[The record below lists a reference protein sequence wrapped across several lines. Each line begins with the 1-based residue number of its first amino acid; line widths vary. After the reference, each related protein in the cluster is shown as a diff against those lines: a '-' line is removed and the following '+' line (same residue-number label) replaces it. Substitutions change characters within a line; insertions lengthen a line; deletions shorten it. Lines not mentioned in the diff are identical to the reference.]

1 MNQKQQKRKGK
12 SNTLIDGIDYGIMKV
27 LSKNKRLT
35 ITGLRNKIGL
45 THSNL
50 TTHMKR
56 LRNIIERKRDKQ
68 TIYVSLN
75 KNGEKLLE
83 IMQQF
88 IKFGVFKKSQIN
100 LNTQKELKGR

>member
-1 MNQKQQKRKGK
+1 MEQKQQKRKGK
-12 SNTLIDGIDYGIMKV
+12 SETLIDSIDHNIMKV

-35 ITGLRNKIGL
+35 ITNLRDKIGL

-56 LRNIIERKRDKQ
+56 LGKIIERKRDKQ

-75 KNGEKLLE
+75 QGGEKLLD
-83 IMQQF
+83 M
-88 IKFGVFKKSQIN
+88 IN
-100 LNTQKELKGR
+100 KYVKNK

>member
-1 MNQKQQKRKGK
+1 MKQEKRKGK
-12 SNTLIDGIDYGIMKV
+12 SETLIDRIDYEIMKV
-27 LSKNKRLT
+27 LSERKELT
-35 ITGLRNKIGL
+35 ITELRNKIDL

-75 KNGEKLLE
+75 SDGEKVLD
-83 IMQQF
+83 M
-88 IKFGVFKKSQIN
+88 IKSH
-100 LNTQKELKGR
+100 LKII

>member
-1 MNQKQQKRKGK
+1 MKQKQQKRKGK
-12 SNTLIDGIDYGIMKV
+12 SETLIDGIDYGIMKV
-27 LSKNKRLT
+27 LSENKRLT
-35 ITGLRNKIGL
+35 ITELRNKIGL

-75 KNGEKLLE
+75 KGGNDLVKNIEKL
-83 IMQQF
+83 
-88 IKFGVFKKSQIN
+88 K
-100 LNTQKELKGR
+100 T

>member
-1 MNQKQQKRKGK
+1 MKQKRKGK
-12 SNTLIDGIDYGIMKV
+12 SETLIDSIDYDIMKI

-56 LRNIIERKRDKQ
+56 LGNIIERKRDKQ

-75 KNGEKLLE
+75 KEGKNVLDMLNKY
-83 IMQQF
+83 
-88 IKFGVFKKSQIN
+88 IKNK
-100 LNTQKELKGR
+100 

>member
-1 MNQKQQKRKGK
+1 MEQKQKRKGR
-12 SNTLIDGIDYGIMKV
+12 SETLIDSIDYNIMKV

-35 ITGLRNKIGL
+35 ITKLRNKIGL

-56 LRNIIERKRDKQ
+56 LKNIIERKRDKQ

-75 KNGEKLLE
+75 KDGKRLLE

-88 IKFGVFKKSQIN
+88 IKFGVFKKVPKN
-100 LNTQKELKGR
+100 LKRVKGG